1 RNQNSK
7 ANNNPHR
14 SARNHRVWLPCP
26 TGWGN
31 TVATACGLRVLR
43 RTRLP
48 SFKGRLKAGLRASA
62 PFPPMRDNVSESSV
76 SAKAKRYNQTASNGK
91 NACAAEPYPTTYG
104 LRLLTGGEFDPAGIA
119 GRQAI
124 F

>member
-1 RNQNSK
+1 MQIAAFDVGKGRLKGGFQTALN
-7 ANNNPHR
+7 
-14 SARNHRVWLPCP
+14 RVRGRATHP
-26 TGWGN
+26 
-31 TVATACGLRVLR
+31 TACGLRVLR